1 MSFSTFQTTSDGETF
16 RASKFALASRSA
28 VFNAKGTIEAKTGK
42 VDMKDV
48 DADTMRKILHFVDFD
63 DISGHEITPAL
74 LVASDK
80 YDLRGL
86 FAMCE
91 NW

>member
-1 MSFSTFQTTSDGETF
+1 MTEI
-16 RASKFALASRSA
+16 RRLRCVALASRSA
-28 VFNAKGTIEAKTGK
+28 VFKAMFNAKGTIEAKTGK

>member
-1 MSFSTFQTTSDGETF
+1 M
-16 RASKFALASRSA
+16 
-28 VFNAKGTIEAKTGK
+28 FNAKGTIEAKTGK

-80 YDLRGL
+80 YDLKGL

-91 NW
+91 NWLIKSLNNRV